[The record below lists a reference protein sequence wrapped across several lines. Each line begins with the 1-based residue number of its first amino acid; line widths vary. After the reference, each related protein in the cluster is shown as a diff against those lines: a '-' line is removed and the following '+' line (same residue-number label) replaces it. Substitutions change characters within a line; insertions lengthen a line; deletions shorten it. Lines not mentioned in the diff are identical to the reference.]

1 MYTTKLFSKNNKK
14 SVFALVLMLTIAV
27 STLFAF
33 LPSANAHTPPWNVP
47 TTAYVC
53 CTPDPIGVGQTTTIV
68 VWLDRYSP
76 MAGGGVGQRWDGFT
90 INITK
95 PDGTTQIIGPFTCS
109 SDVASDWKAFTPDQ
123 VGTYTIVFSWPG
135 ETVAATAA
143 LQNTGSATMNPDNI
157 GDFYMGSTSAPYYL
171 VVKQDPVPIWQ
182 EPALPTDYWTRPI
195 NDANRGWA
203 SLPSNWL
210 LGTWLYQNVQTSGT
224 GPKTAHILWT
234 KPIIPGYPGGISDA
248 QWAAIPADVND
259 YESPWSSP
267 IIMNGIIYYNSPAVA
282 DSDQY
287 GYYATSLYTGEQLW
301 YKNGTDNG
309 LNNPVTIGN
318 IGNSPIG
325 PGLTQQYL
333 RLTLGQLYNYYSV
346 NGAGVLS
353 YLWIQSGTTWYM
365 LDSTTGNLILTL
377 KNVPSGTGAS
387 DENGDLLR
395 YTVNTATGNV
405 LCWNSSQAIYPGGVT
420 GTSRQQWKPRI
431 GGVIDAVNDTSWL
444 NGTWSAGEGP
454 AFNALLM
461 KPHSGYTMNV
471 TDASLKGLPGSLS
484 SIITD
489 DSRVPKILLGSNFPI
504 TVNTGS
510 SVGLDYFQTWTIKI
524 NDHAT
529 NYSPNPG
536 YPSNLQTNLGFTTTL
551 LFSRTIPVP
560 ILGKNYTWSM
570 TGYSYD
576 DNVFCITCKQTGQVW
591 AYSLTTGDLVWGPTT
606 TLPGGPMAFYG
617 VSTNFYNGMCIVN
630 SGYSGQLAAY
640 DAKTGAPL
648 WTYNSTLTHP
658 YEGYYGPNQPLSVG
672 AICDGMIYTYST
684 EHSPTKP
691 LWRESYVRC
700 INATDG
706 TEMWKL
712 LDFNMGLSLAD
723 GYIVSGSQY
732 DNLVYCIGKGPSATT
747 VTTPDLV
754 PSLGQ
759 SVMVKGTVTDQSP
772 GAKGSAAISDR
783 DQQAWMEYLYED
795 QIKPTNVTGVN
806 VSLDSVDPNGNLVHI
821 ADVTTDTTGAYGYKY
836 TPDIAGTY
844 QIIATFKGTD
854 SYGSSSSTAYM
865 GVSDA
870 APTALPYPEIA
881 LPPTETY
888 VVAIGIAII
897 IAIAIVGTV
906 LGMMIK
912 KRQ

>member
-1 MYTTKLFSKNNKK
+1 MNVIKSNTKTSLI
-14 SVFALVLMLTIAV
+14 AILIILTIAG
-27 STLFAF
+27 SAIFTI
-33 LPSANAHTPPWNVP
+33 LPNTFGHTPAWNVP
-47 TTAYVC
+47 TTAYVS
-53 CTPDPIGVGQTTTIV
+53 CTPDPIGVGQTTTII

-76 MAGGGVGQRWDGFT
+76 MSGGGVGQRWDGFT

-95 PDGTTQIIGPFTCS
+95 PDGNSQIIGPFTCS

-143 LQNTGSATMNPDNI
+143 LQNTGSGTMDVNNI

-171 VVKQDPVPIWQ
+171 VVQQDSVPVWQ
-182 EPALPTDYWTRPI
+182 EPALPSDYWTRPL
-195 NDANRGWA
+195 NDANRGWS

-234 KPIIPGYPGGISDA
+234 KPIIEGYPGGISDA
-248 QWAAIPADVND
+248 QWPSIPADVSD

-282 DSDQY
+282 DSNQY
-287 GYYATSLYTGEQLW
+287 GYYARSLYTGEQLW

-309 LNNPVTIGN
+309 LNNPYTLGN
-318 IGNSPIG
+318 IGNSPIA

-333 RLTLGQLYNYYSV
+333 RLTLGQMYNYYSV
-346 NGAGVLS
+346 NGLGVLS

-377 KNVPSGTGAS
+377 KNVPSGTSAT

-395 YTVNTATGNV
+395 YSINTATGNV
-405 LCWNSSQAIYPGGVT
+405 LCWNSSQAIFPGGVT
-420 GTSRQQWKPRI
+420 GTSQQQWKPRL
-431 GGVIDAVNDTSWL
+431 GGVIDAVNDTSWT
-444 NGTWSAGEGP
+444 NGTWSAGEGS

-471 TDASLKGLPGSLS
+471 TDTSLKGLPGSLTS
-484 SIITD
+484 VITD
-489 DSRVPKILLGSNFPI
+489 DKRVPKTLFGGSFPI
-504 TVNTGS
+504 TINTGS
-510 SVGLDYFQTWTIKI
+510 SVGLDYFYAWAIKI

-551 LFSRTIPVP
+551 LFSKTIPVP
-560 ILGKNYTWSM
+560 IAGKNYTWSM

-576 DNVFCITCKQTGQVW
+576 DDVFSITCKQTGQLW
-591 AYSLTTGDLVWGPTT
+591 AYSLTTGDLMWGPTT

-617 VSTNFYNGMCIVN
+617 ISTNFYNGMCIVN

-640 DAKTGAPL
+640 DAKTGDPI
-648 WTYNSTLTHP
+648 WTYNATLTHP
-658 YEGYYGPNQPLSVG
+658 YEGYYGQNQPLSVG

-700 INATDG
+700 INSTDG

-712 LDFNMGLSLAD
+712 LIFNMGLGLAD
-723 GYIVSGSQY
+723 GHIVSGNLY
-732 DNLVYCIGKGPSATT
+732 DNLIYCIGKGPSATT
-747 VTTPDLV
+747 VTAPDLV
-754 PSLGQ
+754 PTLGQ
-759 SVMVKGTVTDQSP
+759 SVMIKGTVTDQSP
-772 GAKGSAAISDR
+772 GAKGTAAISDK
-783 DQQAWMEYLYED
+783 DQQAWMEYLYEQ
-795 QIKPTNVTGVN
+795 QIKPTNPTGVT
-806 VSLDSVDPNGNLVHI
+806 VSLDTVDPNGNFVHI

-836 TPDIAGTY
+836 TPDIPGTY
-844 QIIATFKGTD
+844 QIVATFKGTN
-854 SYGSSSSTAYM
+854 SYGGSSAQTYM
-865 GVSDA
+865 AISDA
-870 APTALPYPEIA
+870 AVTPA
-881 LPPTETY
+881 PTEAPAQSAADMY
-888 VVAIGIAII
+888 FVPAIAGLFVLIIIVAI
-897 IAIAIVGTV
+897 V
-906 LGMMIK
+906 LALLMLRK
-912 KRQ
+912 K